1 MTDGV
6 DTGVLVS
13 VGVID
18 CVGTGVGELGGVT
31 DCVGTGVGEFGGEF
45 GGVTDGVDTGV
56 LVSVGVID
64 GVIDGVLVRVGV
76 IDGVIDGVDTGVV
89 VSVGVIDCVD
99 TGVLVRVGVIDGV
112 VVGVIVGNV
121 EQSLTVFTLPKISK
135 VTTYFTAP
143 SITNEYPPGFDEY
156 VLEFSAVLLYIINP
170 FVIGVVLSIYLVS
183 PVLRLQAAYSPSCG
197 FDNEIIL

>member
-1 MTDGV
+1 MTDRVGTGVGEFGGEFGGVTDGV

-31 DCVGTGVGEFGGEF
+31 DCV
-45 GGVTDGVDTGV
+45 DTGV

-64 GVIDGVLVRVGV
+64 GVIDGVG
-76 IDGVIDGVDTGVV
+76 TGVL